1 MSLPL
6 FYLILS
12 LSLFWWSSFSLFF
25 DGELSSVLSCLII
38 SNTCLCFINFVFV
51 FLVLYTGSRASL
63 QFSFIKALLAC
74 PLKSI
79 VAESGWTYPQG
90 KSVLFRME
98 GSCHD
103 MWGPPQVLQS
113 VLVPRE
119 VKVLIVVLLRR
130 WFRLSWSSL

>member
-1 MSLPL
+1 MSFASFRNVLAVIL
-6 FYLILS
+6 FNFVCPYS
-12 LSLFWWSSFSLFF
+12 GGPVFPYFY
-25 DGELSSVLSCLII
+25 GELSSVLSCLII

-130 WFRLSWSSL
+130 